1 MRLTGLNG
9 ELRIYDSAA
18 VLHGVAPRDDATV
31 DVVTFDGAATYAN
44 VTANVITDDTSY
56 ASNFIADTSGS
67 VFVGSDVMFA
77 MIQFLK
83 DGGANFAAG
92 TGVLKIY
99 YFDGTDFSNE
109 VEAFT
114 DGTSDGTDCFAQNGY
129 IGIKIPKD
137 WALGAASAV
146 NVALDDDKYYFKLM
160 TTSSGT
166 PDPDADILC
175 PADGQYFE
183 IKFVNM
189 DFTGP
194 IHRPMT
200 EEILDMDRG
209 RMDIYARHREGSD
222 APLMEPVMISWT
234 LALDD
239 KHNHAAIK
247 KAIACGNARTTVG
260 ADKITNGAFASGV
273 TGWTDNDTGD
283 GASIWDT
290 DHMELDAN
298 TGTAERGQL
307 ITGLKVGDILRLR
320 QSIAENCTSLLV
332 TGGTSAYGGT
342 EHFTKTFLAVGASQD
357 IVFTATGESLYL
369 EYKSATNEVVSLDDI
384 SLFEI
389 AAPRWSATGTT
400 SKATT
405 KNDGTNYN
413 PAFADATKK
422 TVNVQ
427 VLHDSGVASTNP
439 IGSAYYEVY
448 FPNEQQTIGEGE
460 DQIPITLN
468 GAVYGLIEDIHGFSN
483 RY

>member
-18 VLHGVAPRDDATV
+18 VLHGVAPREEATV
-31 DVVTFDGAATYAN
+31 DVVSWDGAAAYTN
-44 VTANVITDDTSY
+44 ITANCITDDTSY
-56 ASNFIADTSGS
+56 ANNFVADNDDA

-83 DGGANFAAG
+83 GGGADYAAG
-92 TGVLKIY
+92 TGALKIY

-114 DGTSDGTDCFAQNGY
+114 DGSSDGTDCFAQDGY
-129 IGIKIPKD
+129 IGFKIPKD
-137 WALGAASAV
+137 WALGAATAVSA
-146 NVALDDDKYYFKLM
+146 NLDDDKYYVKLM
-160 TTSSGT
+160 TTNSGT
-166 PDPDADILC
+166 TDPDADILC
-175 PADGQYFE
+175 PVDGQYFE

-200 EEILDMDRG
+200 EEVLDSDRG
-209 RMDIYARHREGSD
+209 QMDIYARYREGSD
-222 APLMEPVMISWT
+222 APVMEPVMVSWT

-260 ADKITNGAFASGV
+260 ADKITNGAFAANI
-273 TGWTDNDTGD
+273 TGWDDNSTGD
-283 GASIWDT
+283 GAIAFDI

-298 TGTAERGQL
+298 LGTAEAGQT
-307 ITGLKVGDILRLR
+307 ITGLAIGDILRLR
-320 QSIAENCTSLLV
+320 FSVAENCTSLLV
-332 TGGTSAYGGT
+332 TGGSSAYGGT
-342 EHFTKTFLAVGASQD
+342 EHFTKTILSTGNDKD
-357 IVFTATGESLYL
+357 IVFTAVGTSLYL
-369 EYKSATNEVVSLDDI
+369 EFKSATDEVVSLDDI
-384 SLFEI
+384 SLYEI
-389 AAPRWSATGTT
+389 AAPRWNATGTT

-427 VLHDSGVASTNP
+427 ILHDSGVSGTNP

-468 GAVYGLIEDIHGFSN
+468 GACYGLIEDIHGFGV